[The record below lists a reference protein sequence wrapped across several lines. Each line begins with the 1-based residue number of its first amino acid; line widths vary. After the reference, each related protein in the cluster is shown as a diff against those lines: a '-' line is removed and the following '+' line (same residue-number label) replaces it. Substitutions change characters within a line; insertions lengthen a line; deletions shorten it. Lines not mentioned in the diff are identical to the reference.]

1 MYSVQKKLYSLY
13 SFTIEISCP
22 LGYTIITPREHDLPG
37 QAKRTDELKETQKK
51 FKKGL
56 DKNKG
61 LWYNKSVKRARYHP
75 LTATQSKPTLKEVMC
90 MTKMT
95 YAAALS
101 HVLTTCEMPEEVRAK
116 LVALS
121 ESLAKKAS
129 AEKKPTAKQKETAE
143 VAQTLLAQLKENGN
157 ALTVSEMIAQLP
169 VCEGMSN
176 QKVSA
181 LVRSLGSA
189 VERVEEKRKAYF
201 RAV

>member
-1 MYSVQKKLYSLY
+1 
-13 SFTIEISCP
+13 
-22 LGYTIITPREHDLPG
+22 
-37 QAKRTDELKETQKK
+37 
-51 FKKGL
+51 
-56 DKNKG
+56 
-61 LWYNKSVKRARYHP
+61 
-75 LTATQSKPTLKEVMC
+75 

-95 YAAALS
+95 YVDALNS
-101 HVLTTCEMPEEVRAK
+101 ALACEGLSAEVAEKLTALRA
-116 LVALS
+116 
-121 ESLAKKAS
+121 SLEKKS
-129 AEKKPTAKQKETAE
+129 NAEKKPTAKQKETAE

>member
-1 MYSVQKKLYSLY
+1 
-13 SFTIEISCP
+13 
-22 LGYTIITPREHDLPG
+22 
-37 QAKRTDELKETQKK
+37 
-51 FKKGL
+51 
-56 DKNKG
+56 
-61 LWYNKSVKRARYHP
+61 
-75 LTATQSKPTLKEVMC
+75 

-121 ESLAKKAS
+121 ESLVKKAS

-143 VAQTLLAQLKENGN
+143 VAQTLLVQLKENGN

>member
-1 MYSVQKKLYSLY
+1 M
-13 SFTIEISCP
+13 
-22 LGYTIITPREHDLPG
+22 GYTIITPREHDLPG
-37 QAKRTDELKETQKK
+37 QAKRTGRVERNSKK

-61 LWYNKSVKRARYHP
+61 LWY
-75 LTATQSKPTLKEVMC
+75 TLRVRSNEPNDKKEVMC
-90 MTKMT
+90 MKNQMT
-95 YAAALS
+95 YAVALNAAVACEALSQEVREKLAAL
-101 HVLTTCEMPEEVRAK
+101 
-116 LVALS
+116 
-121 ESLAKKAS
+121 LAQQEKKS
-129 AEKKPTAKQKETAE
+129 GAEKKPTQKQKETAE
-143 VAQTLLAQLKENGN
+143 VAQTLLNQLRENSN

-181 LVRSLGSA
+181 LVRSLGTA

>member
-1 MYSVQKKLYSLY
+1 
-13 SFTIEISCP
+13 
-22 LGYTIITPREHDLPG
+22 
-37 QAKRTDELKETQKK
+37 
-51 FKKGL
+51 
-56 DKNKG
+56 
-61 LWYNKSVKRARYHP
+61 
-75 LTATQSKPTLKEVMC
+75 

-129 AEKKPTAKQKETAE
+129 AEKKPTAKQKEAAE
-143 VAQTLLAQLKENGN
+143 VAQTLLVQLKENGN

-181 LVRSLGSA
+181 LIRSLGSA

>member
-1 MYSVQKKLYSLY
+1 MHSVQKKLYSLW
-13 SFTIEISCP
+13 SFTIEISCL
-22 LGYTIITPREHDLPG
+22 LGYTIITPREHDLPS

-61 LWYNKSVKRARYHP
+61 LWY
-75 LTATQSKPTLKEVMC
+75 TLRVRSNEPNDKKEVMC

-101 HVLTTCEMPEEVRAK
+101 HVLTNCEMPEEVRAK

-121 ESLAKKAS
+121 ESLVKKAS
-129 AEKKPTAKQKETAE
+129 AEKKPTKTQQENAE
-143 VAQTLLAQLKENGN
+143 VANVLYDEMLACGK
-157 ALTVSEMIAQLP
+157 ALTVSDMLAQFEC
-169 VCEGMSN
+169 VKGMSN

-181 LVRSLGSA
+181 LVRKLKDAGK
-189 VERVEEKRKAYF
+189 VEKSVEGRKSFFKAL
-201 RAV
+201 A